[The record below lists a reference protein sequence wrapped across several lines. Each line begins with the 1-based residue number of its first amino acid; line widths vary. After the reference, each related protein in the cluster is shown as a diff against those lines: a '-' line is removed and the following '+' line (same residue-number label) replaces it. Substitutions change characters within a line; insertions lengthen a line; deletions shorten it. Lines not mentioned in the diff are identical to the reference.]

1 MAPCRG
7 NVAGVWTPR
16 PQATCTGSIPSSS
29 CYVPSRSH
37 CWASLPAVGGAGGRG
52 GAPGTGPAW
61 LVSHPCFVH
70 SLECPGTRSSAPWG
84 DTGAIPL
91 ISSLDRFLFIP
102 AWDSA
107 GSQPQPL
114 PVPVRLCLSQ
124 RWQPG
129 AVQLGAGGLPG
140 GGLLLAHL
148 RRGPEHASKPTLR
161 KHFSSCFS
169 SQTPFFAGDPLIL
182 RSRSLLGM
190 MFSGPKGLG
199 RGQNVPTI
207 LISVPFSGADGAQS
221 RPR

>member
-1 MAPCRG
+1 MAHSAPRRAQLRG
-7 NVAGVWTPR
+7 DRADDRTWHPAEGTWQVSGRRVPRRLVRAAFPAAHATFPAGPTAGP
-16 PQATCTGSIPSSS
+16 
-29 CYVPSRSH
+29 
-37 CWASLPAVGGAGGRG
+37 ASLLLEGLGGGG

-140 GGLLLAHL
+140 GRASPSPSAA
-148 RRGPEHASKPTLR
+148 GP
-161 KHFSSCFS
+161 
-169 SQTPFFAGDPLIL
+169 
-182 RSRSLLGM
+182 
-190 MFSGPKGLG
+190 
-199 RGQNVPTI
+199 
-207 LISVPFSGADGAQS
+207 
-221 RPR
+221 